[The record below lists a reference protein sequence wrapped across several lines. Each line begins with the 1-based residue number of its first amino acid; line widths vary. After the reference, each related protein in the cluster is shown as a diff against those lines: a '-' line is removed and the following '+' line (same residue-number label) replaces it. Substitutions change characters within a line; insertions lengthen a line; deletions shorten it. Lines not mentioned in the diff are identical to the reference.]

1 MAEELQGLDI
11 GFLKASA
18 DLSAYQFMGVKIS
31 TTDFTVEP
39 ATAGVCDGILQNKPE
54 AAGRACQ
61 VRRDGVSQVVLGGTV
76 TAGQLGAT
84 DGDAALVAATLDKAQ
99 YIVKFLEGGDAG
111 DRVTALVVFGYAG
124 V

>member
-18 DLSAYQFMGVKIS
+18 DLSNYQFFGVKVS
-31 TTDFTVEP
+31 ADFTVAP
-39 ATAGVCDGILQNKPE
+39 ATAGLCDGILQNAPA

-61 VRRDGVSQVVLGGTV
+61 VRRDGVSQVELGGTV
-76 TAGQLGAT
+76 TAGQLGKT
-84 DGDAALVAATLDKAQ
+84 DGNAKFVAATTNKDQ
-99 YIVKFLEGGDAG
+99 YIVKFLEGGDSG
-111 DRVTALVVFGYAG
+111 DRVTALVMFGYYA